1 MSSEGVVQKQIIGAL
16 GMLCRL
22 FRLNGGKAWMSNLGP
37 KGVITLAD
45 GSKLIK
51 SPRPVGLGFV
61 MTNGDSVPGQ
71 SDLGGWTEVT
81 ITAEMVGKNIAVFT
95 VIETKRSKG
104 GKASDDQL
112 SFVDQVQRQGGI
124 AGIANSVEAAR
135 KIIEQWASKIGAIL

>member
-1 MSSEGVVQKQIIGAL
+1 MSSEGVVQKQIIGAM

-37 KGVITLAD
+37 KGVITMAD

-51 SPRPVGLGFV
+51 APRPVGLGLT

-71 SDLGGWTEVT
+71 SDLGGWTSVT
-81 ITAEMVGKNIAVFT
+81 ITPEMVGKVVAVYT
-95 VIETKRSKG
+95 AIETKRTKG

-112 SFVDQVQRQGGI
+112 GFIDQVQRQGGI
-124 AGIANSVEAAR
+124 AGIANSVESAR
-135 KIIEQWASKIGAIL
+135 RIIEQWASKIGAIL

>member
-1 MSSEGVVQKQIIGAL
+1 MASEGVVQKQIIGAL
-16 GMLCRL
+16 GMLSRL

-37 KGVITLAD
+37 KGVITLED
-45 GSKLIK
+45 GSKLIRA
-51 SPRPVGLGFV
+51 PRPVGLGFT

-81 ITAEMVGKNIAVFT
+81 ITPAMVGKQIAVFT
-95 VIETKRSKG
+95 AIETKRTTG
-104 GKASDDQL
+104 GKASSDQL